1 MELYIGG
8 HAQGKLHYVL
18 QNRPVLA
25 EQVWDGA
32 AGEPWDG
39 AAGFLAVNHLHA
51 LIERLV
57 RQDREPEEV
66 LYQILQDKPD
76 IILISD
82 ITGSG
87 IVPVDAL
94 ERKIR
99 ERQGRVLCMLAN
111 RAERVERILCGLGQR
126 IK

>member
-18 QNRPVLA
+18 QNRRVLA

-32 AGEPWDG
+32 AGELWDG
-39 AAGFLAVNHLHA
+39 AAGFLAVNHVHA

-87 IVPVDAL
+87 IVPVDVL

-99 ERQGRVLCMLAN
+99 ERQGRILCMLAN

>member
-18 QNRPVLA
+18 QNRPVLV

-32 AGEPWDG
+32 AGEPWEG
-39 AAGFLAVNHLHA
+39 AAGFLAVNHVHA

-57 RQDREPEEV
+57 RQEREPEEV

-87 IVPVDAL
+87 IVPVDVL

>member
-8 HAQGKLHYVL
+8 HAQGKLHYVI
-18 QNRPVLA
+18 QNRQILT

-32 AGEPWDG
+32 AGESWD
-39 AAGFLAVNHLHA
+39 AEAGFLAVNHVHG

-57 RQDREPEEV
+57 RQDRDPEAV
-66 LYQILQDKPD
+66 LGQILQDKPD

-82 ITGSG
+82 LTGSG
-87 IVPVDAL
+87 IVPVDAI

-99 ERQGRVLCMLAN
+99 ERQGRILCSLAN